1 MNVIAMKMLAILGA
15 SAVAAFGQSVVVTIP
30 ATSPTQAVL
39 TYTSPGNSACTLEI
53 SESSSFSPLVHDVDG
68 SLFAGANLDN
78 RTGSINSAGNLRI
91 FVAGTRA
98 IQKAS
103 DSNNYSRAL
112 QQGTQHYFRVTC
124 GSAVATGT
132 FTTKVLPMG
141 TTYSDLIPLDSNGN
155 YLFPSVTQTRGA
167 KLIDPQTGVLLT
179 LVNVPSDNTTNSA
192 PWPSAGGFGRYA
204 NDLVDAQGN
213 YHVLFNDSPG
223 GIYPSLYSIN
233 PTTGAANYLGAAY
246 FYNETIA
253 SNATGGITGVAGG
266 TDTVMFDATDP
277 NTVYV
282 GVSIDSTPIRSTIAK
297 WTYTGNDN

>member
-39 TYTSPGNSACTLEI
+39 TYTSPGNSACTVEV
-53 SESSSFSPLVHDVDG
+53 SESITSAPLVHDADP

-98 IQKAS
+98 IQTAL

-124 GSAVATGT
+124 GSAAGTGT

-141 TTYSDLIPLDSNGN
+141 TTYSDLIPLDANGN
-155 YLFPSVTQTRGA
+155 YLFPSVTRTRNA
-167 KLIDPQTGVLLT
+167 KLVDPQTGVLLT

-233 PTTGAANYLGAAY
+233 PTTGVMNYLGAAY
-246 FYNETIA
+246 FYEQTVAPDA
-253 SNATGGITGVAGG
+253 SGGLVGVAGG
-266 TDTVMFDATDP
+266 ADTVAFDSNDP
-277 NTVYV
+277 NSIYV